1 MAKTATMFKKPEKKM
16 LIVLFAM
23 LCVMGIYYFAFLGG
37 KIKTEYTNHTVDVT
51 AAETIENGKEYQ
63 MLVQKPTDKICVP
76 MLTDG
81 VSEVKVNIDKG
92 GEIIQTTVRFEDA
105 RTDAEAVQNQDDRAL
120 DMDEERYSQLEG
132 LEITVKEIPVRLKI
146 SFEYDANQ
154 GSILIGMDGERIAYK
169 AVRTTKVA
177 GGVFAFVA
185 LILLLG
191 IVLVYSIDYEQTDI
205 VKIYTML
212 ALMFGLVYFV
222 LFPPGA
228 TNDSCTH
235 IVTIYDRAN
244 ELLGHADWNNPD
256 GAQGYSMMKEGDA
269 YIIYGMIRGDE
280 KNYSSTNVKKLD
292 ESFYTLTQ
300 KIYNNNVIKGNYH
313 VSYASTK
320 AIAYLPYLLV
330 MAVGR
335 LLNINMMITLRL
347 MQIAGFVCYLL
358 LVTKAIK
365 LMPYGK
371 EALAVFSLNP
381 IMMQSFISIGYDIIP
396 IGILFVALA
405 YLIRLSIEKDYTWK
419 KWCMLALFTVLLSF
433 AKGGLYAMIYAAA
446 VFLIIGCQD
455 FKDKVKYLIVA
466 GVVLVV
472 LIIALKHDTLYRILT
487 ARMEGNYAISDVLD
501 RPVEMIRFIVYSMIE
516 EADSNLFGAFGKTLS
531 KNESITPWHLVSF
544 NILVFMAAAFA
555 RRQDEEDTRSF
566 NRFEVI
572 ASFAVMLLFEI
583 LIYTILL
590 QDTKLVSRTIDGV
603 QGRYYIP
610 LIPLIIALLR
620 KVKIRCDI
628 QRETIMRTTW
638 FVYALNILYVMCVY
652 LRR

>member
-1 MAKTATMFKKPEKKM
+1 M

-37 KIKTEYTNHTVDVT
+37 KIKTEYTNHTVEVT
-51 AAETIENGKEYQ
+51 AAEYIENGREYQ
-63 MLVQKPTDKICVP
+63 MLVQKPADRIYVP

-81 VSEVKVNIDKG
+81 VSEVRVRIDKG
-92 GEIIQTTVRFEDA
+92 GEIIQTTVHFDDAQTDVDAVIEEDYQ
-105 RTDAEAVQNQDDRAL
+105 TLNIND
-120 DMDEERYSQLEG
+120 ERYSQLEG
-132 LEITVKEIPVRLKI
+132 LEVTVKDIPVKLKI
-146 SFEYDANQ
+146 SFEYDQSQ
-154 GSILIGMDGERIAYK
+154 GNILIGMNGERVAYK
-169 AVRTTKVA
+169 AVRTTKA
-177 GGVFAFVA
+177 AMFVFVFVA

-191 IVLVYSIDYEQTDI
+191 VVLVYSIDYEKTDI
-205 VKIYTML
+205 VKIYIML
-212 ALMFGLVYFV
+212 AVMFGFVYFV

-235 IVTIYDRAN
+235 IVTLYDKAN
-244 ELLGHADWNNPD
+244 VLLGHADWNNVD
-256 GAQGYSMMKEGDA
+256 GEQGYSMMKEGDA

-280 KNYSSTNVKKLD
+280 ENYTSTNVKKLD

-300 KIYNNNVIKGNYH
+300 TIYNNSVIKGNYH

-330 MAVGR
+330 MAIGR

-358 LVTKAIK
+358 LVTKAIR

-396 IGILFVALA
+396 IGILFVASA

-419 KWCMLALFTVLLSF
+419 KWCMLLLFTVLLAF
-433 AKGGLYAMIYAAA
+433 AKGGLYAMVYAAA

-466 GVVLVV
+466 GVVLAAA
-472 LIIALKHDTLYRILT
+472 LIVLKHQTLYRIFT
-487 ARMEGNYAISDVLD
+487 ARMEGYYAISDLID
-501 RPVEMIRFIVYSMIE
+501 RPVEMIRLIVYSMIE
-516 EADSNLFGAFGKTLS
+516 EADSNLFGAFGKSLS
-531 KNESITPWHLVSF
+531 KNESVAPWHLVLL
-544 NILVFMAAAFA
+544 NILVFMAAAFT
-555 RRQDEEDTRSF
+555 RRRDEENVRDF

-572 ASFAVMLLFEI
+572 ASISVFAMFEI
-583 LIYTILL
+583 LIYTIFL
-590 QDTKLVSRTIDGV
+590 QDTKLTSWTIDGV

-628 QRETIMRTTW
+628 QRETIMRTAW
-638 FVYALNILYVMCVY
+638 FAYAWNIMYVMCVY